1 MCGSFES
8 RFNRRDESE
17 VNAAGPRPRLLARV
31 NLGKPEKSAI
41 FCDSGE
47 PAVTVPRNG
56 ALTINRGRTLSCDDA
71 GSP

>member
-17 VNAAGPRPRLLARV
+17 VNAARPRPQLLAHV

-41 FCDSGE
+41 FCDSDE
-47 PAVTVPRNG
+47 PAVTVPRKR
-56 ALTINRGRTLSCDDA
+56 ALTINRGRTL
-71 GSP
+71 